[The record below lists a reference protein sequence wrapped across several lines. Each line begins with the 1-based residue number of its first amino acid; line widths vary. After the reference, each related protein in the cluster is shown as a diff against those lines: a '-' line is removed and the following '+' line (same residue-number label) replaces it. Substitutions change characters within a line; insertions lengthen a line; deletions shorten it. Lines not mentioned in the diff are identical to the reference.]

1 MDNNDKNNENINI
14 TISAGDNK
22 IKYYESTDNNC
33 IFEILEDNQSDN
45 RENIITQKA
54 TIVDTQK
61 STFNDSV
68 VKESKTFKSKDY
80 VIEDT
85 DLYGHNNEEKTNYGE
100 ITATSILDCGEKEY
114 LQGVK
119 INLYK
124 INGLSPVLIDS
135 QITDEQGNVTFN
147 RVGDGCYR
155 IIEIIDKRYFE
166 KPKYVKWNEITID
179 YNNKNHKLVIV
190 NRIKRFAAR
199 NKYN

>member
-1 MDNNDKNNENINI
+1 MDNNDKNNENINVR
-14 TISAGDNK
+14 ISAGDNK

-33 IFEILEDNQSDN
+33 IFEILEDTESDN

-54 TIVDTQK
+54 TIVDSQK
-61 STFNDSV
+61 SIFNDSA
-68 VKESKTFKSKDY
+68 VKERETFQSKDY
-80 VIEDT
+80 VIENT
-85 DLYGHNNEEKTNYGE
+85 DLYGNNEDQANYGE
-100 ITATSILDCGEKEY
+100 IRATSILDCGEKEY

-135 QITDEQGNVTFN
+135 KMTDEQGNVTFN
-147 RVGDGCYR
+147 KVGDGCYR

-190 NRIKRFAAR
+190 NRIKKFAAR
-199 NKYN
+199 NRYN

>member
-1 MDNNDKNNENINI
+1 MDNNDKNSENINI
-14 TISAGDNK
+14 RMSAGDNK

-33 IFEILEDNQSDN
+33 IFEILEDKQSDN
-45 RENIITQKA
+45 RENMITQKA
-54 TIVDTQK
+54 TIVDEQK
-61 STFNDSV
+61 SEFNDIV
-68 VKESKTFKSKDY
+68 VKESEAFPNKDY
-80 VIEDT
+80 VIEET
-85 DLYGHNNEEKTNYGE
+85 NVYSHNNEEEINYGE
-100 ITATSILDCGEKEY
+100 IKATSILDCGEKEY

-135 QITDEQGNVTFN
+135 RITDEQGNATFN
-147 RVGDGCYR
+147 KVTEGCYR
-155 IIEIIDKRYFE
+155 VIEIIDKRYFE

-179 YNNKNHKLVIV
+179 YNNKNHKLIIV

>member
-1 MDNNDKNNENINI
+1 MDNNDKNNENINVR
-14 TISAGDNK
+14 ISAGDNK

-33 IFEILEDNQSDN
+33 IFEILEDTGSDD
-45 RENIITQKA
+45 RENTITQKA
-54 TIVDTQK
+54 TIVDSQK
-61 STFNDSV
+61 SIFNDSA
-68 VKESKTFKSKDY
+68 VKERETFQSKDY

-85 DLYGHNNEEKTNYGE
+85 DLDGNNEEQANYGE
-100 ITATSILDCGEKEY
+100 IRATSILDCGEKEY

-135 QITDEQGNVTFN
+135 KMTDEQGNVTFN
-147 RVGDGCYR
+147 KVGDGCYR

-190 NRIKRFAAR
+190 NRIKKFAAR
-199 NKYN
+199 NRYN